1 MIAAPFCRSF
11 CIPRLVETRSP
22 ALSPPTKIHSSR
34 HLMKYMRSNVSNVCA
49 GFLGHPE
56 REARASPHARGHSPL
71 PPSGTPLQLHTM
83 AESELVSR
91 RGGIAGRPLTR
102 ALLESPPLHRPR
114 RAHVDRSSPT
124 PSSTPWTCC
133 RPGCRRSRAARE
145 ARVRSGVVVG
155 WAEADAA
162 ATPPVQA
169 PSPSMVP
176 CKTSFAP
183 AAFSASIRVGRPTP
197 CRTR

>member
-1 MIAAPFCRSF
+1 MIAVLSYHFL
-11 CIPRLVETRSP
+11 CIPRIVETRSP
-22 ALSPPTKIHSSR
+22 RSHPPTNIHSSR
-34 HLMKYMRSNVSNVCA
+34 HLMKYMRSNVCA

-56 REARASPHARGHSPL
+56 REARRVSTCARPL
-71 PPSGTPLQLHTM
+71 APPSFRNPTAAHTM

-91 RGGIAGRPLTR
+91 RVGAAGRPLTR
-102 ALLESPPLHRPR
+102 VLLESPPLHRPR

-124 PSSTPWTCC
+124 RSSTPWTCC

-145 ARVRSGVVVG
+145 ARVRGGVVVG
-155 WAEADAA
+155 WAEADAT
-162 ATPPVQA
+162 ATPPMQA
-169 PSPSMVP
+169 HSPSMVP
-176 CKTSFAP
+176 CRTSFAP